1 MERLNKGI
9 STIVALMFATMPMMA
24 DEYTSDNEVDAVTS
38 ATRKT
43 SNDKSHRRLT
53 LGGYGEAT
61 LTRNFYSNNYKR
73 YTDASLHKD
82 DDGFGQ
88 FDLPHVVFFVGY
100 DFGKGWTLGS
110 EIEFE
115 HGGVE
120 AAVEIEEEETGEYE
134 TEIERGGE
142 VALEQFWIQKSW
154 NKAVNLRMGH
164 IIVPVG
170 MTNQHHMPNEFF
182 TVFRPEGENTILP
195 CTWHE
200 TGLSLWGRT
209 SQWRYEVQFLAGLE
223 ADLFGAKGW
232 INGGSASPYEFKLG
246 TNYAGAFRL
255 DNYSVSGL
263 RMALSGY
270 VGNSAA
276 NSMKSVKYKDLKG
289 TVVVGAFDFDY
300 QGYNWV
306 VRGNYDYGHL
316 TDSEQI
322 TKINKTLGKGS
333 VSPETSV
340 GSDAMAVAIE
350 AGYDLF
356 SLIQPMEKN
365 EQKLFIF
372 GRYDYYDSMYKT
384 QGSVVD
390 NPCWGRQKLTFGLN
404 YMPIKEVTIKA
415 EYSKRLLKSQFN
427 DEPAISLGVCYNGNF
442 IF

>member
-1 MERLNKGI
+1 MNMSNKSVI
-9 STIVALMFATMPMMA
+9 ALVVSLLMAPTMKA
-24 DEYTSDNEVDAVTS
+24 DETVGSAVEVDAVTS
-38 ATRKT
+38 ATQTREAKPT
-43 SNDKSHRRLT
+43 RRLT

-61 LTRNFYSNNYKR
+61 LSRNFYSSNYKR

-82 DDGFGQ
+82 DDGYGQ

-100 DFGKGWTLGS
+100 DFGKGWTMGS

-134 TEIERGGE
+134 SEIERGGE

-154 NKAVNLRMGH
+154 SKAVNLRMGH

-170 MTNQHHMPNEFF
+170 MTNQHHLPNEFF

-200 TGLSLWGRT
+200 TGISLWGRT
-209 SQWRYEVQFLAGLE
+209 SRWRYEAQFLAGLE

-246 TNYAGAFRL
+246 TSYAGAFRI

-270 VGNSAA
+270 IGNTAA

-289 TVVVGAFDFDY
+289 TVVIGAFDFDY
-300 QGYNWV
+300 QAYNWI
-306 VRGNYDYGHL
+306 VRGNFDYGHL

-340 GSDAMAVAIE
+340 ASDAIAVAIE

-356 SLIQPMEKN
+356 SQIHPMKKAG
-365 EQKLFIF
+365 QRLYLF

-390 NPCWGRQKLTFGLN
+390 NPCWGRQKMTFGVN
-404 YMPIKEVTIKA
+404 YMPIKEITIKA
-415 EYSKRLLKSQFN
+415 EYSKRILKSQYN
-427 DEPAISLGVCYNGNF
+427 DEPAISLAVCYNGSF
-442 IF
+442 SY